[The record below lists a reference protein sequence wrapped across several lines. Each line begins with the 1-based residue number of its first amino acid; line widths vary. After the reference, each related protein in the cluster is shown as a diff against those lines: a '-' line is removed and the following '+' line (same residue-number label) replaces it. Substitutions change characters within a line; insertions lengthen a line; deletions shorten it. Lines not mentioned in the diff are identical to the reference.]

1 MIIQLGI
8 TLIMP
13 ILLCIAFCWWLC
25 DAFGVGVWV
34 YIPGILFGLGS
45 SVMSGYKFYRSVMK
59 MQKKKDKKHGT
70 DSPKRNTVAF
80 NDHV

>member
-8 TLIMP
+8 TLVTP

-25 DAFGVGVWV
+25 DAFGVGTWV
-34 YIPGILFGLGS
+34 YIPGILFGLGAS
-45 SVMSGYKFYRSVMK
+45 AMSAYKFYQSAMH
-59 MQKKKDKKHGT
+59 MQKRRKKEKKDPV
-70 DSPKRNTVAF
+70 SF